1 MGDAHELAR
10 EPESVRH
17 EFVVDRLRTEAEGES
32 ENVVQRGAAGEPLG
46 VDWDRARFA
55 ADV

>member
-17 EFVVDRLRTEAEGES
+17 EFVVDRLRTEAKGES
-32 ENVVQRGAAGEPLG
+32 ENVVQRGTAGEPLG

-55 ADV
+55 ADI